1 MLERRKCSRELTL
14 KTGKLY
20 MPGSSVRVDCAILDI
35 SDDGACI
42 LVPNDADI
50 PTTFSL
56 TMDRIEITVG
66 CQLRWKARNRIGV
79 SFDRPVGRSIAN
91 QSQSQQE
98 ADQSVLSHDK

>member
-1 MLERRKCSRELTL
+1 
-14 KTGKLY
+14 
-20 MPGSSVRVDCAILDI
+20 MPGSSAPVDCAILDI

-50 PTTFSL
+50 PTTFCL
-56 TMDRIEITVG
+56 TMDRIKITVG

-91 QSQSQQE
+91 QSQDHHE
-98 ADQSVLSHDK
+98 ADQTLPSYAK